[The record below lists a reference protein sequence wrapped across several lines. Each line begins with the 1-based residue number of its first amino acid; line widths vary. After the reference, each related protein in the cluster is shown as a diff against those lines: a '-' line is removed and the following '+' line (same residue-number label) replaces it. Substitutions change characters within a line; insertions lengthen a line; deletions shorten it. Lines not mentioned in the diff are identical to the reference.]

1 MADTKVKVSHLLESQ
16 IPDFIQEDN
25 PLFKEFLEQ
34 YYISQEHEYGPI
46 DLAENVA
53 DNKNI
58 KNFSALNTV
67 VLQTLYPIKLTS
79 EILASSST
87 IDVTNTGGFPNS
99 YGIIKIDNEIITYTG
114 KTATSFTGCVRGFS
128 GISSLEKNNDPE
140 YLTFSTTEADEHA
153 SESVV
158 SNLSHLFLLKFYE
171 KFKTQYLPGVE
182 KRDLHPTISVD
193 NVLSR
198 AKDFYISKGTNTSLE
213 ILFKVLLQARSR

>member
-34 YYISQEHEYGPI
+34 YYISQEHEYGTI

-87 IDVTNTGGFPNS
+87 IDVTNTGGFPKS
-99 YGIIKIDNEIITYTG
+99 
-114 KTATSFTGCVRGFS
+114 
-128 GISSLEKNNDPE
+128 
-140 YLTFSTTEADEHA
+140 
-153 SESVV
+153 
-158 SNLSHLFLLKFYE
+158 
-171 KFKTQYLPGVE
+171 
-182 KRDLHPTISVD
+182 
-193 NVLSR
+193 
-198 AKDFYISKGTNTSLE
+198 
-213 ILFKVLLQARSR
+213 